1 MRCSLNGLWSFL
13 GPHTI
18 FMKLIEC
25 YIIFQYFL
33 MCFCTMKI
41 NVLKNIFGSIR
52 KINSKM
58 VCVFLISWSTWEQ
71 IWVGLDIFQISRRPS
86 LWQKA
91 TAGSNSNYRL
101 LTNSTQPSRSH
112 RLPNWPLVLFD
123 PERWT
128 KAAIKCCLRC
138 RKAGANSTEQP
149 LFRSC
154 QWILLHIVK
163 LKNSWYILNHSRGS
177 SEPVRAI
184 I

>member
-1 MRCSLNGLWSFL
+1 
-13 GPHTI
+13 
-18 FMKLIEC
+18 
-25 YIIFQYFL
+25 
-33 MCFCTMKI
+33 MKI
-41 NVLKNIFGSIR
+41 TLPEISWKNVSYGSLR
-52 KINSKM
+52 KIHSKM
-58 VCVFLISWSTWEQ
+58 VCVFWSLDRPENKF
-71 IWVGLDIFQISRRPS
+71 VGLDIFQISRRPS
-86 LWQKA
+86 LWQKT

-101 LTNSTQPSRSH
+101 LSNSTQPSRSH

-154 QWILLHIVK
+154 QRILLHIVK

-177 SEPVRAI
+177 SEPLRTI
-184 I
+184 C